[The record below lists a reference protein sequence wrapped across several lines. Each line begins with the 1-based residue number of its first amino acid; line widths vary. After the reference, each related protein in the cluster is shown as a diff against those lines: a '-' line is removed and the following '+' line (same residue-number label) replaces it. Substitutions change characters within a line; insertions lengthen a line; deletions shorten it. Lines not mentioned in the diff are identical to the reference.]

1 MTAFSGAGG
10 FGGDFYA
17 GYKHLYNPRR
27 VAVLAYRN
35 RPFFEKLAKQ
45 DTFVGDTYNHTIFYE
60 DPQGGSSNQQDAIN
74 QKQASSQGARL
85 VMNRGREY
93 QVISILNE
101 EIAASRNDEGS
112 LLRKKKHETD
122 RIVSEMAR
130 RMDIA
135 LHGSGNGVIASFTT
149 GSSVATNVITLDVPQ
164 LGIRFSTR
172 MVLQCASNNLT
183 NGTPNTLLNGGT
195 VARVTN
201 RSATATVSTIQLD
214 QNLNVAWPGIQP
226 SMQYFLLRNG
236 DNLGFGVNNFL
247 GGVAGLKSWF
257 PIVAPVANESFWGF
271 DRSVDAQR
279 LSGTRYIAGN
289 GEKYEATFQNAS
301 AELLLQDA
309 NPSVILASPLDCA
322 KYSQELG
329 NKVRYSDRE
338 AGSTGFKPLLVT
350 GQSGDMELLPNPQ
363 IDPGLFY
370 MLDMDTLWINH
381 LDGLPHLVEDDGRP
395 ALREAT
401 SDAIEI
407 RWRGWYQLVCDAP
420 GKNAVGTFSV

>member
-17 GYKHLYNPRR
+17 GYKHIYNPRR

-35 RPFFEKLAKQ
+35 RPFFEKLAKM
-45 DTFVGDTYNHTIFYE
+45 DMFEGETYNHSIFFE
-60 DPQGGSSNQQDAIN
+60 DPQGGSSNQQVAIN
-74 QKQASSQGARL
+74 QKQASSQGARMVL
-85 VMNRGREY
+85 NRGREY

-101 EIAASRNDEGS
+101 EIAASRGDKGS

-122 RIVSEMAR
+122 RIISEMAR

-135 LHGSGNGVIASFTT
+135 LHGNGCGVIASFTT
-149 GSSVATNVITLDVPQ
+149 GSSVATNVLFLDTPQ
-164 LGIRFSTR
+164 LGVRFSIR
-172 MVLQCASNNLT
+172 QVLQCASTNNT
-183 NGTPNTLLNGGT
+183 NGTPNTLVNGGT
-195 VARVTN
+195 YARITN
-201 RSATATVSTIQLD
+201 RFVSAQTTAITLD
-214 QNLNVAWPGIQP
+214 QSLGVAWPGLATNT
-226 SMQYFLLRNG
+226 QYFLLRNG
-236 DNLGFGVNNFL
+236 DNIGFGINNFS
-247 GGVAGLKSWF
+247 GGVSGLQSWL
-257 PIVAPVANESFWGF
+257 PITAPVSGDSFWSF
-271 DRSVDAQR
+271 DRSVDVQR

-301 AELLLQDA
+301 AELMIQDA
-309 NPSVILASPLDCA
+309 NPSVILAHPLDCA
-322 KYSQELG
+322 KYSEELG
-329 NKVRYSDRE
+329 NKVRYSAKE
-338 AGSTGFKPLLVT
+338 AGSTGFKPLLVQ
-350 GQSGDMELLPNPQ
+350 GQSGELELLPDPQ
-363 IDPGLFY
+363 VIPGTFY
-370 MLDMDTLWINH
+370 MLDMDTWWINH